1 MIIVDTSV
9 WIDFL
14 DGTENLQTLHL
25 SESLES
31 EIPIFYT
38 GLILQEV
45 LQGLRSK
52 KQRTLLQKK
61 FSKLLLIAPS
71 IEDHIKGA
79 EIFAY
84 CRSKGLTI
92 RKSIDCLISAL
103 SINYNLPLLDR
114 DKDFSYIAEC
124 FPLCRLQP

>member
-9 WIDFL
+9 WVDFL
-14 DGTENLQTLHL
+14 DGTENSQTKHL
-25 SESLES
+25 SESLKS

-45 LQGLRSK
+45 LQGMHSK
-52 KQRTLLQKK
+52 KQQTLIKK
-61 FSKLLLIAPS
+61 EFRKLLLVTPS

-79 EIFAY
+79 EIFTN
-84 CRSKGLTI
+84 CRKKGFTI

-103 SINYNLPLLDR
+103 CMNCNLSLLDR
-114 DKDFSYIAEC
+114 DKDFSYVAEC
-124 FPLCRLQP
+124 FHLSRIFQ